1 MVVRRKKPPKTGE
14 KSVADREPGRTSIGN
29 AGNTT
34 KKFVPPT
41 V

>member
-1 MVVRRKKPPKTGE
+1 MVVKKKKPPKTGE
-14 KSVADREPGRTSIGN
+14 KFVVDRESGKTSIVN

-34 KKFVPPT
+34 KKFGLPT